1 MKERAFICQISE
13 EDWKISRSIGVY
25 GNREGSERGGS
36 VRYFEDDSQTVQSII
51 EDLIGMRKGD
61 LVFFHVIREEGE
73 SSIHGVYR
81 VREEPFYS
89 TQNVGW
95 RSKTFVYPYRFCFE
109 PHPDYEVLC
118 KYDAHIPVSLF
129 YASIEVGTIR
139 SILTLERE
147 EYGPAHAV
155 KTVTREDAKEII
167 KLLCREFPK
176 RRLEQPITFNP
187 LQITNKTP
195 LRDRIKGVG
204 RLEFSVKA
212 VIAYKLGQGDPNL
225 TQLIPA
231 CRTNNYDF
239 LIQSYIGQTIRRP
252 ADFICIGY
260 EDSKKIV
267 SITEVKKDRAILD
280 DLVQLLRYQEIFRM
294 RNVGRD
300 LTSYEF
306 SPCLVAQ
313 RFQNELV
320 NYCSLRNLF
329 IPWEKIVLIKY
340 EPLLNGTDATFKVQD
355 LSRPVVSTFIYY
367 PLTKKEINIS
377 KIRSNPQEFY
387 FTLKEGL
394 TGEVDVEISLDEGNV
409 ILLEKYYRV
418 DGSTLG
424 RVLIYI
430 CHGKCDVEEFAKFM
444 KRLYEEA
451 EKAKEKF
458 MAIEPVL
465 ISNDYNSLVI
475 SFINL
480 YNRYEAQA
488 LRQPIVALALAS

>member
-1 MKERAFICQISE
+1 VKERAFICQISE

-25 GNREGSERGGS
+25 GNREGSERGGRL
-36 VRYFEDDSQTVQSII
+36 RYFEDDSPTVQSII

-89 TQNVGW
+89 TQRVGW
-95 RSKTFVYPYRFCFE
+95 RSKDFVYPYRFCFE
-109 PHPDYEVLC
+109 PHPDYKVLC
-118 KYDAHIPVSLF
+118 KYDAHIPVSQL
-129 YASIEVGTIR
+129 YAAIEVGTIQ

-147 EYGPAHAV
+147 ERGPAHAV
-155 KTVTREDAKEII
+155 KTITREDAKEII

-176 RRLEQPITFNP
+176 RRLEQPIDFNP

-195 LRDRIKGVG
+195 LRDRIKRVG

-212 VIAYKLGQGDPNL
+212 VMAYKLGRGDPSL

-231 CRTNNYDF
+231 CRTNDYDF
-239 LIQSYIGQTIRRP
+239 LIQSYIGQTVRSP

-260 EDSKKIV
+260 EASKKIV
-267 SITEVKKDRAILD
+267 SITEVKKDEATLD
-280 DLVQLLRYQEIFRM
+280 DLVQLLKYQEVFRM

-300 LTSYEF
+300 STSYEF

-313 RFQNELV
+313 RFQNKLIG
-320 NYCSLRNLF
+320 YCYLRNLF
-329 IPWEKIVLIKY
+329 IPWEKVVLIKY
-340 EPLLNGTDATFKVQD
+340 KPSRNETDATFEVQG
-355 LSRPVVSTFIYY
+355 LSRLAELTSTYRHS
-367 PLTKKEINIS
+367 TKREVDVS
-377 KIRSNPQEFY
+377 KIRSDPQGFY
-387 FTLKEGL
+387 STLKEGL
-394 TGEVDVEISLDEGNV
+394 ESGIDVKILLDEGDV

-418 DGSTLG
+418 DWSTLG

-430 CHGKCDVEEFAKFM
+430 CPGRCGVEEFARFM
-444 KRLYEEA
+444 KRLYEESG
-451 EKAKEKF
+451 KTKEKF
-458 MAIEPVL
+458 MAIEPIL
-465 ISNDYNSLVI
+465 ISKDYDSSVI

-480 YNRYEAQA
+480 YNSYEVQA
-488 LRQPIVALALAS
+488 MRQPITALALAN